1 MHQRRCHRRLAD
13 CWASP
18 KPNDRAVLQAA
29 AGVEGAGAWVHS
41 GADFGADGRR
51 VQVRPLGLEAAELGH
66 GALQLP
72 AKGAVLEGGEEGVEV
87 RL

>member
-1 MHQRRCHRRLAD
+1 M
-13 CWASP
+13 
-18 KPNDRAVLQAA
+18 
-29 AGVEGAGAWVHS
+29 EGAGAWVHS

-72 AKGAVLEGGEEGVEV
+72 AKGAVLEGGEERVECF
-87 RL
+87 RMLRNCLCQPSKLFDPAFKYALC